1 MTERPI
7 QDFEAQASEQRFHAA
22 SLVTAA
28 PLLATE
34 KHTTAIQGWPTTPR
48 RIRSPWWII
57 VWNVVFDLILFAC
70 AVAFL
75 AFAGIVSHY
84 DQASTA
90 ENPRT
95 TAMLLNATRYVSQSS
110 LLLKIYTEC
119 PQGPTVFPILFALI
133 LGRATHTIL
142 RWRLESGERIGVLDT
157 LAASTSLAG
166 TLVSQFQ
173 LRAISLIGII
183 LVLIW
188 ALSPVGG
195 QASLRQMVLGIKT
208 ATQPASF
215 VYFIHH
221 GYSNGFQAVGTNRE
235 SMWQIVNTIFTGGII
250 GSIAS
255 KSSPVDTWGNVKIPR
270 IEYFESKGGSGA
282 DGWFKTVNGSSDS
295 YSSMIGIP
303 IAGTNATDFVNYKT
317 TIQTP
322 YLNTACSLSLRPSE
336 EATSMPKTPE
346 GMINCTGTGAV
357 IMFENTTQIRRAY
370 SDPETLAPLQFSY
383 SSRLWS
389 ENNLRL
395 TCNLSSSYVET
406 EITCP
411 ERSSCMATK
420 VRRSRLDHPR
430 TEWTQFDLSPAA
442 PLVVFQ
448 ALLNSVSGKLGWP
461 TMLDR
466 YMSNPDTVVT
476 LGPTIGE
483 VTGSAVALT
492 TNENYSV
499 RLAQLLNSYFT
510 IMGGMYTIAGGLDSE
525 TSYKDEN
532 ATSFVPPEN
541 GRDLDHEVGK
551 VLWYQFVSPNNLS
564 AKTWSSQG
572 TKDLQMEVIMARK
585 PWVITLCI
593 SSIVLILASL
603 VSPVVHFLFIRG
615 PEVMMN
621 ISSLAT
627 RHNPYIPL
635 PEGGTNLGASDRARL
650 LKGLELR
657 FGDVELG
664 SGVGH
669 LAIGTVGGKG
679 GEEIARIHKGKL
691 YE

>member
-1 MTERPI
+1 MMIERPI
-7 QDFEAQASEQRFHAA
+7 HDFEAQASEQQTHAA
-22 SLVTAA
+22 SLVTTA

-34 KHTTAIQGWPTTPR
+34 KYTTAIQDWPTSPR

-57 VWNVVFDLILFAC
+57 VWDIIFDLTLLAC

-84 DQASTA
+84 DQASTID
-90 ENPRT
+90 NPRT

-110 LLLKIYTEC
+110 LLIKTYTKC

-166 TLVSQFQ
+166 TVVSQFQ

-195 QASLRQMVLGIKT
+195 QASLRQMVLGMKT

-215 VYFIHH
+215 EYFIQH
-221 GYSNGFQAVGTNRE
+221 GYSNGFQARGTSRDA
-235 SMWQIVNTIFTGGII
+235 MWQIVNTIFTGGII

-270 IEYFESKGGSGA
+270 IEYFESKGESDA
-282 DGWFKTVNGSSDS
+282 NGWFKTANGSSDS

-303 IAGTNATDFVNYKT
+303 ISGTNATDFVNYRT

-322 YLNTACSLSLRPSE
+322 YLNTACSLSLRPSTTLE
-336 EATSMPKTPE
+336 IPE
-346 GMINCTGTGAV
+346 GMVNCTGTGAV
-357 IMFENTTQIRRAY
+357 IMFENMTQIRRAY
-370 SDPETLAPLQFSY
+370 SDPETLVPLQFSY
-383 SSRLWS
+383 SSRLWT
-389 ENNLRL
+389 ENNLQL
-395 TCNLSSSYVET
+395 ACNLSSSYVET

-420 VRRSRLDHPR
+420 VRRSKLGHPR
-430 TEWTQFDLSPAA
+430 TEWTQLDLSPAA

-448 ALLNSVSGKLGWP
+448 GLLSSVGGQLEWP

-466 YMSNPDTVVT
+466 YMSNPDTVIT
-476 LGPTIGE
+476 LGPTFGE
-483 VTGSAVALT
+483 HVGSAVSLT
-492 TNENYSV
+492 TDENYSV
-499 RLAQLLNSYFT
+499 RLAQLINSYFT
-510 IMGGMYTIAGGLDSE
+510 IMSGMYTIAGGLDNE
-525 TSYKDEN
+525 TSYHDED

-564 AKTWSSQG
+564 AKTWSSHG
-572 TKDLQMEVIMARK
+572 TKELRTEVIVAQK
-585 PWVITLCI
+585 PWVVTLCI

-603 VSPVVHFLFIRG
+603 VSPVVHFFFIKG

-627 RHNPYIPL
+627 RHNPYVPL
-635 PEGGTNLGASDRARL
+635 PEGGTHLGASDRARL
-650 LKGLELR
+650 LKGVELR

-679 GEEIARIHKGKL
+679 DEEIARIQKGKL